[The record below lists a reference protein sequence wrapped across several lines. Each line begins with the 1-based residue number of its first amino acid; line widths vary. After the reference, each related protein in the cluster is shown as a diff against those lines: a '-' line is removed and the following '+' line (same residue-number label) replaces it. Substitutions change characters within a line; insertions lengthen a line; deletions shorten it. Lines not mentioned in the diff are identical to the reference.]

1 MKVADIQVGTKVQ
14 IEKRNSDTLRVL
26 YSETQKE
33 LYVAE
38 FGNVDV
44 VYDAKYNVYRVPS
57 FAESIAKYNSV
68 VSLHCD
74 AYGCE

>member
-1 MKVADIQVGTKVQ
+1 MKVADIQVSPKVQ
-14 IEKRNSDTLRVL
+14 IEKRNSDTFRVL
-26 YSETQKE
+26 YNETQKE
-33 LYVAE
+33 MYIAE

-44 VYDAKYNVYRVPS
+44 AYDAKYNVYRVPS
-57 FAESIAKYNSV
+57 FAESIAEYNRV